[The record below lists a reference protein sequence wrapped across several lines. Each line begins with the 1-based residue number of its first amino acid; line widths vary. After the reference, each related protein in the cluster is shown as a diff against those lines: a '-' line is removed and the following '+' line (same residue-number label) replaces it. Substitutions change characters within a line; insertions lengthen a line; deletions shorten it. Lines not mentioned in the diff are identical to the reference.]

1 MPPGARPFDGLA
13 PEVVLDAV
21 ERLGVR
27 CDGRL
32 LALNSYENRVYR
44 VGLEG
49 EGDALVA
56 KFYRPGR
63 WSDQT
68 VLEEHR
74 FAGEL
79 AAVELPVAAPLA
91 GPGGETL
98 LEHRGFR
105 YAVYPC
111 FGGDWPE
118 LADAESRR
126 WLGRLLGRIHAVG
139 ALGRFAHRASVD
151 TEALG
156 ARPREAVLASELLAP
171 EWRGEYER
179 ASAELLE
186 AARECFAHVGEVRTL
201 RLHGDCHRGNV
212 LWSREGPTFVDLD
225 DCRNG
230 PAVQDLWMLVS
241 GDAHEVAVQLEDLL
255 EGYTT
260 FHDFE
265 RRELRLVEALRA
277 LRMMHYAAWLAERWD
292 DPAFPPSF
300 PWFGTAAYWADHVQG
315 LRQQHAA
322 VAAAMTG

>member
-1 MPPGARPFDGLA
+1 M
-13 PEVVLDAV
+13 
-21 ERLGVR
+21 R

-56 KFYRPGR
+56 KFYRPAR
-63 WSDQT
+63 WSNET

-79 AAVELPVAAPLA
+79 AAVDLPVAAPIA
-91 GPGGETL
+91 GPTGDTL
-98 LEHRGFR
+98 LEHGGFR
-105 YAVYPC
+105 YAVFPC

-126 WLGRLLGRIHAVG
+126 WLGRLIGRIHAVG
-139 ALGRFAHRASVD
+139 AIRRFVHRAPLD

-156 ARPREAVLASELLAP
+156 ARPREALLAGEALAP
-171 EWRGEYER
+171 EWRSEYER

-186 AARECFAHVGEVRTL
+186 AARASFAQAGDVRTL

-212 LWSREGPTFVDLD
+212 LWSRDGPTFVDLD

-255 EGYTT
+255 DGYTT
-260 FHDFE
+260 FHDFD
-265 RRELRLVEALRA
+265 RRELRLVDALRG
-277 LRMMHYAAWLAERWD
+277 LRIMHYAAWLAERWD
-292 DPAFPPSF
+292 DPAFPRSF
-300 PWFGTAAYWADHVQG
+300 PWFGTSAYWAEHVQA
-315 LRQQHAA
+315 LREQLGAIEESMA
-322 VAAAMTG
+322 DRW